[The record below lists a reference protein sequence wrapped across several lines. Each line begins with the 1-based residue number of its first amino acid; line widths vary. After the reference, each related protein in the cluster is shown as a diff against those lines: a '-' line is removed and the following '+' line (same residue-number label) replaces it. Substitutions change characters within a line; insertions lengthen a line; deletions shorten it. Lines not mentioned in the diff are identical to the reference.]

1 MLTSKSPWVRYAP
14 RPLELVAG
22 AVVCS
27 ILFITLATVFV
38 RTDWGYS
45 SPNPEGYQVAEIGRS
60 LLTTYLVPF
69 EIASVL
75 LLAVMIGAAYLARP
89 ERK

>member
-1 MLTSKSPWVRYAP
+1 
-14 RPLELVAG
+14 
-22 AVVCS
+22 VVCS